1 MRGAHGMI
9 REVHLTNFKCFQQE
23 EIPLK
28 QLTVLSGGN
37 GVGKSSVIQS
47 LLLLR
52 QTGDR
57 ARLLAGAVRG
67 AHGGLPLLTIKLND
81 EYQLNLGNSATLTNA
96 EIDSDIVVL
105 GVSGDGSDRVLCRFE
120 ASTTKPSTSIAC
132 VEVPDDLLER
142 AGTLPIF
149 QKEFHYLVAERVGPR
164 DLQPMADQPFI
175 STGYAGEFT
184 AFAISQAEA
193 EGRKVAQDL
202 CIDATSRLFRV
213 QLEAWM
219 GRLVPGAQIFTTP
232 HPDIN
237 RVQMAIGRRGATA
250 KPLPPANTGFGISY
264 ALPVM
269 VSGLLAAPGS
279 MLIVENPEAHLHPGA
294 QTAIGIFL
302 ASVASAGVQ
311 VLVETHSE
319 NVLNGVRLAALRNI
333 IPHDDASFL
342 FLSLSDGP
350 GQPILHPITMDKAAE
365 LTSWPPGFFDQ
376 QGADLAEMMKAR
388 RALAAQTKS

>member
-1 MRGAHGMI
+1 MI
-9 REVHLTNFKCFQQE
+9 RDVHLTNFKCFQQE
-23 EIPLK
+23 RIPLNR
-28 QLTVLSGGN
+28 LTVLSGGN

-57 ARLLAGAVRG
+57 ARLLAGAVSRADEG
-67 AHGGLPLLTIKLND
+67 HPLLSIKLND
-81 EYQLNLGNSATLTNA
+81 EYRLSLGNSATLTNA
-96 EIDSDIVVL
+96 DIESDIVVL
-105 GVSGDGSDRVLCRFE
+105 GVSSEETERVSCSFE
-120 ASTTKPSTSIAC
+120 ASTTRPTTSIAC
-132 VEVPDDLLER
+132 VEMPDDLLAR
-142 AGTLPIF
+142 ADAFPIF
-149 QKEFHYLVAERVGPR
+149 QEAFHYLVAERVGPR

-193 EGRKVAQDL
+193 EGRKVAQAL
-202 CIDATSRLFRV
+202 CIEGGSSLFRV

-219 GRLVPGAQIFTTP
+219 GRLVPGVQIFTTP
-232 HPDIN
+232 HPDLN

-250 KPLPPANTGFGISY
+250 KALPPANTGFGISY
-264 ALPVM
+264 ALPVV
-269 VSGLLAAPGS
+269 VSGLLATPGS

-302 ASVASAGVQ
+302 AAVASAGVQ

-319 NVLNGVRLAALRNI
+319 NVLNGVRLAALRSVI
-333 IPHDDASFL
+333 SHDDASFL
-342 FLSLSDGP
+342 FLSLGEGP

-376 QGADLAEMMKAR
+376 QGADLTEMMKAR
-388 RALAAQTKS
+388 RALAARAKS

>member
-1 MRGAHGMI
+1 MI
-9 REVHLTNFKCFQQE
+9 RNVHLTNFKCFQQE
-23 EIPLK
+23 RIPLNR
-28 QLTVLSGGN
+28 LTVLSGGN

-57 ARLLAGAVRG
+57 ARLLAGAVSRADEG
-67 AHGGLPLLTIKLND
+67 HPLLSIKLND
-81 EYQLNLGNSATLTNA
+81 EYRLSLGNSATLTNA
-96 EIDSDIVVL
+96 DIESDIVVL
-105 GVSGDGSDRVLCRFE
+105 GVSSDEAEPVSCSFE
-120 ASTTKPSTSIAC
+120 ASTTRPTTSVAC
-132 VEVPDDLLER
+132 VGMPDDLLAR
-142 AGTLPIF
+142 AGAFPIF
-149 QKEFHYLVAERVGPR
+149 QEAFHYLVAERVGPR

-193 EGRKVAQDL
+193 EGRKVAQAL
-202 CIDATSRLFRV
+202 CIEGGSSLFRV

-232 HPDIN
+232 HPDLN

-250 KPLPPANTGFGISY
+250 KALPPANTGFGISY
-264 ALPVM
+264 ALPVV

-302 ASVASAGVQ
+302 AAVASAGVQ

-319 NVLNGVRLAALRNI
+319 NVLNGVRLAALRSVI
-333 IPHDDASFL
+333 SHDDASFL
-342 FLSLSDGP
+342 FLSLGEGP

-376 QGADLAEMMKAR
+376 QGADLTEMMKAR
-388 RALAAQTKS
+388 RALAAPAKS

>member
-1 MRGAHGMI
+1 MI
-9 REVHLTNFKCFQQE
+9 RDVHLTNFKCFQQVR
-23 EIPLK
+23 IPLNR
-28 QLTVLSGGN
+28 LTVLSGGN

-57 ARLLAGAVRG
+57 ARLLAGAVSRANEG
-67 AHGGLPLLTIKLND
+67 QPPLRIKLND
-81 EYQLNLGNSATLTNA
+81 EYRLSLGNSATLTNA
-96 EIDSDIVVL
+96 DIESDIVVL
-105 GVSGDGSDRVLCRFE
+105 GVSGEAEPVSCSFE
-120 ASTTKPSTSIAC
+120 ASTTRPTTSIAC
-132 VEVPDDLLER
+132 VKTPEDLLAR
-142 AGTLPIF
+142 AGAYPIF
-149 QKEFHYLVAERVGPR
+149 EEAFHYLIAERVGPR
-164 DLQPMADQPFI
+164 DLQPMADQPFT

-193 EGRKVAQDL
+193 EGRKVAQAL
-202 CIDATSRLFRV
+202 CIEDGSSLFRV

-232 HPDIN
+232 YPDLN

-250 KPLPPANTGFGISY
+250 KALPPANTGFGISY
-264 ALPVM
+264 ALPVV

-302 ASVASAGVQ
+302 AAVASAGVQ

-319 NVLNGVRLAALRNI
+319 NVLNGVRLAALRAV

-342 FLSLSDGP
+342 FLSLGEGS
-350 GQPILHPITMDKAAE
+350 GQPILHPIAMDKAAE

-376 QGADLAEMMKAR
+376 QGADLTEMMKAR

>member
-1 MRGAHGMI
+1 MI
-9 REVHLTNFKCFQQE
+9 RYAHLTNFKCFQRE
-23 EIPLK
+23 RVPFN

-57 ARLLAGAVRG
+57 ARLLAGAVRMTDEG
-67 AHGGLPLLTIKLND
+67 HPPLNIKLNE
-81 EYQLNLGNSATLTNA
+81 EYRLSLGNSVTLTNA
-96 EIDSDIVVL
+96 DIESDIVVL
-105 GVSGDGSDRVLCRFE
+105 GVSGDRTESVSCSFE
-120 ASTTKPSTSIAC
+120 ASTTKPTTSIAC
-132 VEVPDDLLER
+132 IDAPEDLLVR
-142 AGTLPIF
+142 AGAFSIF
-149 QKEFHYLVAERVGPR
+149 QEEFHYLVAERVGPR

-184 AFAISQAEA
+184 AFAISRAEA
-193 EGRKVAQDL
+193 ESRKVAQAL
-202 CIDATSRLFRV
+202 CIEDGSSLFRV

-232 HPDIN
+232 YPDLN

-250 KPLPPANTGFGISY
+250 KALPPANTGFGISY
-264 ALPVM
+264 VLPVV
-269 VSGLLAAPGS
+269 VSGLLAASGA
-279 MLIVENPEAHLHPGA
+279 MLIVENPEAHLHPAA

-302 ASVASAGVQ
+302 AAVASAGVQ

-319 NVLNGVRLAALRNI
+319 NVLNGVRLAALRGI
-333 IPHDDASFL
+333 IPHGDASFL
-342 FLSLSDGP
+342 FLSLADGT
-350 GQPILHPITMDKAAE
+350 GQPVLHPIMMDQAAE

-376 QGADLAEMMKAR
+376 QGADLTEMMMAR
-388 RALAAQTKS
+388 RALSTQVKS

>member
-1 MRGAHGMI
+1 MI
-9 REVHLTNFKCFQQE
+9 RDIHLTNFKCFQQE
-23 EIPLK
+23 KIPLRR
-28 QLTVLSGGN
+28 LTVLSGGN

-52 QTGDR
+52 QAGDQ
-57 ARLLAGAVRG
+57 ARLLAGTVSRS
-67 AHGGLPLLTIKLND
+67 GGRHPLLSIKLND
-81 EYQLNLGNSATLTNA
+81 AYRLSLGNSATLTNA
-96 EIDSDIVVL
+96 DIESNIVVL
-105 GVSGDGSDRVLCRFE
+105 GVSGDSTDLVLCSFE
-120 ASTTKPSTSIAC
+120 ARTTKPTTSITC
-132 VEVPDDLLER
+132 VEAPEDLLDR
-142 AGTLPIF
+142 AGAFPIF
-149 QKEFHYLVAERVGPR
+149 QQEFHYLIAERVGPR

-175 STGYAGEFT
+175 STGYGGEFT

-193 EGRKVAQDL
+193 EGRMVAQTL
-202 CIDATSRLFRV
+202 CIEASSKLFRV

-232 HPDIN
+232 HPDLN

-250 KPLPPANTGFGISY
+250 KALPPANTGFGISY
-264 ALPVM
+264 ALPVV

-279 MLIVENPEAHLHPGA
+279 MLIVENPEAHLHPSA

-319 NVLNGVRLAALRNI
+319 NVLNGVRLAALRDI

-342 FLSLSDGP
+342 FLSLGEGP

-376 QGADLAEMMKAR
+376 QSADLAEMMKAR
-388 RALAAQTKS
+388 RAFVAKAKV

>member
-1 MRGAHGMI
+1 MI
-9 REVHLTNFKCFQQE
+9 CEVHLTNFKCFQKEQ
-23 EIPLK
+23 IPLK

-52 QTGDR
+52 QAGDQ
-57 ARLLAGAVRG
+57 ARLLAGAVNRTDRR
-67 AHGGLPLLTIKLND
+67 LPHFSVKLND
-81 EYQLNLGNSATLTNA
+81 KYRLSLGNSATLTNA
-96 EIDSDIVVL
+96 DIESNIVAL
-105 GVSGDGSDRVLCRFE
+105 GVSGDGANHLMCSFE
-120 ASTTKPSTSIAC
+120 ASTTKPTTSIVC
-132 VEVPDDLLER
+132 VEAPEDLLER
-142 AGTLPIF
+142 AGTFPLF
-149 QKEFHYLVAERVGPR
+149 QQEFHYLIAERVGPR
-164 DLQPMADQPFI
+164 DLQPMADQLFI

-193 EGRKVAQDL
+193 EGRMVAQAL
-202 CIDATSRLFRV
+202 CIETDSKLFRV

-219 GRLVPGAQIFTTP
+219 GRMVPGAQIFTTP
-232 HPDIN
+232 HPDLN
-237 RVQMAIGRRGATA
+237 RVQIAIGRRGATA
-250 KPLPPANTGFGISY
+250 KALPPANTGFGISY
-264 ALPVM
+264 ALPVV

-319 NVLNGVRLAALRNI
+319 NVLNGVRLAVLRGI
-333 IPHDDASFL
+333 IPHDAASFL
-342 FLSLSDGP
+342 FLSLGEGQ

-388 RALAAQTKS
+388 RALAARAKV

>member
-1 MRGAHGMI
+1 MI
-9 REVHLTNFKCFQQE
+9 SHVHLTNFKCFQQE
-23 EIPLK
+23 RIPLNR
-28 QLTVLSGGN
+28 LTVLSGGN

-57 ARLLAGAVRG
+57 ARLLAGAVSR
-67 AHGGLPLLTIKLND
+67 ADGGHPPLSIKLND
-81 EYQLNLGNSATLTNA
+81 EYRLSLGNSATLTNA
-96 EIDSDIVVL
+96 DIESDIVVL
-105 GVSGDGSDRVLCRFE
+105 GVSGDGTDPVLCSFE
-120 ASTTKPSTSIAC
+120 ASNTKPTTSIAC
-132 VEVPDDLLER
+132 EAPQDLLAR
-142 AGTLPIF
+142 AGAFPIF
-149 QKEFHYLVAERVGPR
+149 QQEFHYLVAERVGPR
-164 DLQPMADQPFI
+164 DLQPMADQSFI

-193 EGRKVAQDL
+193 EGRMVAQPL
-202 CIDATSRLFRV
+202 CIVADSSLFRI

-232 HPDIN
+232 HPDLN

-250 KPLPPANTGFGISY
+250 RALPPANTGFGISY
-264 ALPVM
+264 ALPVV

-319 NVLNGVRLAALRNI
+319 NVLNGVRLAALREI
-333 IPHDDASFL
+333 IPHNDASFL
-342 FLSLSDGP
+342 FLSLGEGP
-350 GQPILHPITMDKAAE
+350 AQPILHPITMDKAAE
-365 LTSWPPGFFDQ
+365 LTNWPPGFFDQ
-376 QGADLAEMMKAR
+376 QGSDLAEMMKAR
-388 RALAAQTKS
+388 RALAARAKS

>member
-1 MRGAHGMI
+1 MI
-9 REVHLTNFKCFQQE
+9 NDIHLTNFKCFQKVK
-23 EIPLK
+23 IPLK
-28 QLTVLSGGN
+28 RLTVLSGGN
-37 GVGKSSVIQS
+37 GVGKSSVIQA

-52 QTGDR
+52 QAGDQ
-57 ARLLAGAVRG
+57 ARLLAGAVDRTDG
-67 AHGGLPLLTIKLND
+67 KRQLFSINLND
-81 EYQLNLGNSATLTNA
+81 TYRLSLGNSATLTNA
-96 EIDSDIVVL
+96 DIDSDTVVL
-105 GVSGDGSDRVLCRFE
+105 GVSSNDTDCIMCGFE
-120 ASTTKPSTSIAC
+120 ASTTKPTTSIAC
-132 VEVPDDLLER
+132 VEASEDLLER
-142 AGTLPIF
+142 ASVFSIF
-149 QKEFHYLVAERVGPR
+149 QREFHYLVAERVGPR
-164 DLQPMADQPFI
+164 DLQPMADQLFT
-175 STGYAGEFT
+175 STGYEGEFT

-193 EGRKVAQDL
+193 ESRIVAPTL
-202 CIDATSRLFRV
+202 CIEPESKLFRV

-219 GRLVPGAQIFTTP
+219 GRMVPGAQIFTTP
-232 HPDIN
+232 HPDLN

-250 KPLPPANTGFGISY
+250 KALPPANTGFGISY
-264 ALPVM
+264 ALPVV

-319 NVLNGVRLAALRNI
+319 NVLNGVRLAVLRDI
-333 IPHDDASFL
+333 IPHDDASFV
-342 FLSLSDGP
+342 FLSLGEGP

-388 RALAAQTKS
+388 RAIAAQAKV

>member
-1 MRGAHGMI
+1 MI
-9 REVHLTNFKCFQQE
+9 RDVHLTNFKCFQQVR
-23 EIPLK
+23 IPLNR
-28 QLTVLSGGN
+28 LTVLSGGN

-57 ARLLAGAVRG
+57 ARLLAGAVSRADEG
-67 AHGGLPLLTIKLND
+67 HPPLRIKLND
-81 EYQLNLGNSATLTNA
+81 EYRLSLGNSATLTNA
-96 EIDSDIVVL
+96 DIESDIVVL
-105 GVSGDGSDRVLCRFE
+105 GVSGDAEPVSCSFE
-120 ASTTKPSTSIAC
+120 ASTTRPTTSIAC
-132 VEVPDDLLER
+132 VKAPEDLLAR
-142 AGTLPIF
+142 AGAFPIF
-149 QKEFHYLVAERVGPR
+149 EEAFHYLIAERVGPR
-164 DLQPMADQPFI
+164 DLQPMADQPFT

-193 EGRKVAQDL
+193 EGRKVAKAL
-202 CIDATSRLFRV
+202 CIEDGPSLFRV

-232 HPDIN
+232 YPDLN
-237 RVQMAIGRRGATA
+237 RVQMEIGRRGATA
-250 KPLPPANTGFGISY
+250 KALPPANTGFGISY
-264 ALPVM
+264 ALPVV

-302 ASVASAGVQ
+302 AAVASAGVQ

-319 NVLNGVRLAALRNI
+319 NVLNGVRLAALRGV
-333 IPHDDASFL
+333 IPHNDASFL
-342 FLSLSDGP
+342 FLSLGEGA
-350 GQPILHPITMDKAAE
+350 GQPVLHPIAMDKAAE

-376 QGADLAEMMKAR
+376 QGADLTEMMKAR
-388 RALAAQTKS
+388 RALAAQAKN

>member
-1 MRGAHGMI
+1 MI

-23 EIPLK
+23 RIPLNN
-28 QLTVLSGGN
+28 LTVLSGGN

-52 QTGDR
+52 QTGDQ
-57 ARLLAGAVRG
+57 ARLLAGGIGRAN
-67 AHGGLPLLTIKLND
+67 GGHPGLSVKLND
-81 EYQLNLGNSATLTNA
+81 EYRLSLGNSATLTNA
-96 EIDSDIVVL
+96 DIESSIIDL
-105 GVSGDGSDRVLCRFE
+105 GVSGGGDDVILCSFE
-120 ASTTKPSTSIAC
+120 ASTTKPTTSIAC
-132 VEVPDDLLER
+132 VRAPENLLELVN
-142 AGTLPIF
+142 AFSIF
-149 QKEFHYLVAERVGPR
+149 QQEFHYLIAERVGPR

-175 STGYAGEFT
+175 TTGYAGEFT

-193 EGRKVAQDL
+193 EGRIAAETL
-202 CIDATSRLFRV
+202 CIEAESKLFRV

-232 HPDIN
+232 HPDLN

-250 KPLPPANTGFGISY
+250 KALPPANTGFGISY
-264 ALPVM
+264 ALPIV
-269 VSGLLAAPGS
+269 VSGLLAVPGS
-279 MLIVENPEAHLHPGA
+279 MLIVENPEAHLHPSA

-319 NVLNGVRLAALRNI
+319 NVLNGVRLAALRDM
-333 IPHDDASFL
+333 IPHGNASFL
-342 FLSLSDGP
+342 FLSLGEGP
-350 GQPILHPITMDKAAE
+350 GQPILHPIEMDRAAE

-388 RALAAQTKS
+388 RARAAIDKT

>member
-1 MRGAHGMI
+1 MI
-9 REVHLTNFKCFQQE
+9 REVHLTNFKCFQRE
-23 EIPLK
+23 RIPLNW
-28 QLTVLSGGN
+28 LTVLSGGN

-57 ARLLAGAVRG
+57 ARLLAGAASRADEG
-67 AHGGLPLLTIKLND
+67 HSRLSIKLND
-81 EYQLNLGNSATLTNA
+81 EYRLSLGNSATLTNA
-96 EIDSDIVVL
+96 DIESDIVVL
-105 GVSGDGSDRVLCRFE
+105 GVSSDEAEPISCSFE
-120 ASTTKPSTSIAC
+120 ASTTKPTTSISC
-132 VEVPDDLLER
+132 VKAPENLLAR
-142 AGTLPIF
+142 AGAFPIF
-149 QKEFHYLVAERVGPR
+149 QEAFHYLVAERVGPR

-193 EGRKVAQDL
+193 DGRKVAQAL
-202 CIDATSRLFRV
+202 CIDDGPSLFRV

-232 HPDIN
+232 YPDLN
-237 RVQMAIGRRGATA
+237 RVQIAIGRRGATA
-250 KPLPPANTGFGISY
+250 KALPPANTGFGISY
-264 ALPVM
+264 ALPVV
-269 VSGLLAAPGS
+269 VSGLLAASGS

-302 ASVASAGVQ
+302 AAVASAGVQ

-319 NVLNGVRLAALRNI
+319 NVLNGVRLAALRGI
-333 IPHDDASFL
+333 IPHDNASFV
-342 FLSLSDGP
+342 FLSLGEGP
-350 GQPILHPITMDKAAE
+350 GQPILHPITMDSAAE

-376 QGADLAEMMKAR
+376 QGADLTEMIKAR
-388 RALAAQTKS
+388 RALAAQAKS